1 VRAKT
6 QFKGSAWSAIENT
19 DTKPAV
25 TGDGGGEGVGQFKAP
40 GGSVPP
46 GLRKPTGMAVSIE
59 RDPGNNGDTSSGKR
73 GTILG
78 VGINVA
84 VIDGGYLIRIRR
96 DRIGAIDVLAHTMP
110 GFIEACANDE
120 AFALEFGK
128 NLEEEATARDWVE
141 VLLNPPIALY
151 ERATVR
157 DTFTVQLV

>member
-1 VRAKT
+1 
-6 QFKGSAWSAIENT
+6 
-19 DTKPAV
+19 
-25 TGDGGGEGVGQFKAP
+25 
-40 GGSVPP
+40 
-46 GLRKPTGMAVSIE
+46 MAVSIE

-128 NLEEEATARDWVE
+128 NLEEETTARDWVE